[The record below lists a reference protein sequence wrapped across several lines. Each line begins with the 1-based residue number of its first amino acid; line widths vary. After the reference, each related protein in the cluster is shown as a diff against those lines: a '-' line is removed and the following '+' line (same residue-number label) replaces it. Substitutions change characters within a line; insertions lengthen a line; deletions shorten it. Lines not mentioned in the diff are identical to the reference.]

1 MGVGA
6 RVAFGALGRELF
18 GIVKNAATCAS
29 VDSGYLVLFLPPFII
44 ARGSSR
50 AQCGLPRP
58 TAARA
63 ATGRCSSRSRRT
75 RVAPRPRRIFAAAQ
89 EETPVAGARPALRRR
104 GRPRARAPLPLHLA
118 ADGAVRLHL
127 HPPARPVSAPTTWT
141 RRSLSY
147 PKQMLSPFLTG
158 RSRNHV
164 VFEMN
169 FPVWLKFMLTAIKV
183 AQRCRMWLA
192 VFCRR
197 TASTQCARARASGG
211 PGAVRA
217 IVCVT

>member
-75 RVAPRPRRIFAAAQ
+75 RVAPRPRWIFAAAQ
-89 EETPVAGARPALRRR
+89 HETPSQARDPPFVVEDGHARALRYLFIWPRTEQSVFIFILRR
-104 GRPRARAPLPLHLA
+104 GP
-118 ADGAVRLHL
+118 
-127 HPPARPVSAPTTWT
+127 
-141 RRSLSY
+141 
-147 PKQMLSPFLTG
+147 
-158 RSRNHV
+158 
-164 VFEMN
+164 
-169 FPVWLKFMLTAIKV
+169 
-183 AQRCRMWLA
+183 
-192 VFCRR
+192 
-197 TASTQCARARASGG
+197 
-211 PGAVRA
+211 
-217 IVCVT
+217 